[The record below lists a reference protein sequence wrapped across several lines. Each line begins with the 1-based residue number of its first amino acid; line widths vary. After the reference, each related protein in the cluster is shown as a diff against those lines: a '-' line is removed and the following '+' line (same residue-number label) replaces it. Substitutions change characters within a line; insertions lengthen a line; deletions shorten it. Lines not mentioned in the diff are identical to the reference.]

1 MISAKTAA
9 LYLCELERDTYP
21 SRQDR
26 ELRVNLYLHLL
37 QVFHIAKHGEKLFP
51 EDLYAGGNCGVV
63 PEVWRHGENLRYEWS
78 VGDWQR
84 ELREHEAEKA
94 FLDWFFGLYGPS
106 DIALLL
112 SYAQK
117 DPAYTEA
124 LARED
129 KAMDNVGKIG
139 YYREAMQI
147 VLNLIP

>member
-9 LYLCELERDTYP
+9 LYLFELEGDKYP

-51 EDLYAGGNCGVV
+51 EDLYVGRNCGVV
-63 PEVWRHGENLRYEWS
+63 PEVWRHGEDLKHEWS

-84 ELREHEAEKA
+84 ELRENEADKA

-117 DPAYTEA
+117 DPAY
-124 LARED
+124 
-129 KAMDNVGKIG
+129 K
-139 YYREAMQI
+139 EAMMREGELPHP
-147 VLNLIP
+147 VKGRGFR